1 MLPMQLCGTD
11 TAPLLAEPER
21 YRWLIKYDGFR
32 AQLHVGSGVLCS
44 RQGNALAAAFPDA
57 VEAARLALGERDV
70 VLDCELVTLDN
81 QARPDFEA
89 LSARSGCRGRAA
101 ERAAART
108 PAVLVAFDLLVA
120 DGVDVREL
128 PWSRRSQALQALALP
143 QSLATGTPALVC
155 APATDDGLELL
166 AATADLRLEGCV
178 AARRD
183 APYRPGR
190 ANWIKVKHPWARDL
204 QAPTG
209 WRRTA

>member
-11 TAPLLAEPER
+11 TAPLLAQPER

-32 AQLHVGSGVLCS
+32 AQLHVGSGVLWS

-57 VEAARLALGERDV
+57 VEAARQALGERDV
-70 VLDCELVTLDN
+70 VLDCELVTLDD

-89 LSARSGCRGRAA
+89 LSSRSGCRGRAA

-128 PWSRRSQALQALALP
+128 PWSRRRQALEALALP
-143 QSLATGTPALVC
+143 QSLATGP
-155 APATDDGLELL
+155 
-166 AATADLRLEGCV
+166 
-178 AARRD
+178 
-183 APYRPGR
+183 RPWSVR
-190 ANWIKVKHPWARDL
+190 P
-204 QAPTG
+204 P
-209 WRRTA
+209 RTTVSNCSL